1 MEHAA
6 MTTEERS
13 AALMRVYH
21 FADSKLKETLKNPE
35 LTLKLL
41 ALAREVQSPPPPIQN
56 RIYSHLN

>member
-1 MEHAA
+1 

-35 LTLKLL
+35 LTAKLL
-41 ALAREVQSPPPPIQN
+41 ALAREVWPPPAIGD
-56 RIYSHLN
+56 

>member
-13 AALMRVYH
+13 TALMRVYH

-41 ALAREVQSPPPPIQN
+41 ALAREVHSPPPPQIHN
-56 RIYSHLN
+56 RIFSH